1 MRSSASAIYNLWFP
15 VLGEQP
21 GLQKHQ
27 FLCLVISP
35 IASCRQISNA
45 LRVTIV
51 TAGHLNKLKEKEFPP
66 LENPSVKQAPKVQQD
81 LDSPLLQTGT
91 SPPGSSKVL

>member
-1 MRSSASAIYNLWFP
+1 MRSSPSAIYSLWFSVLDERP
-15 VLGEQP
+15 VSQE
-21 GLQKHQ
+21 HQ

-35 IASCRQISNA
+35 IASCSQTSNA

-66 LENPSVKQAPKVQQD
+66 S
-81 LDSPLLQTGT
+81 
-91 SPPGSSKVL
+91 

>member
-1 MRSSASAIYNLWFP
+1 MITLKVGANGLNRSSASAIYSLWFS

-21 GLQKHQ
+21 VSQEHH
-27 FLCLVISP
+27 FLYLVISP
-35 IASCRQISNA
+35 IASCRQISDA

-66 LENPSVKQAPKVQQD
+66 S
-81 LDSPLLQTGT
+81 
-91 SPPGSSKVL
+91 